1 MTVRPIPFSPA
12 MVRALL
18 DGQKFMTRRVL
29 KPQPK
34 NIAWDA
40 EQGPD
45 GTWRLRSPR
54 FNVTEPLHVP
64 YAIRDLLWVREHHT
78 ATCITDDRSVSL
90 DFPVKASGFP
100 SSIKDFWPER
110 CRLPN
115 VDALRPP
122 MFLPLE
128 FSRLTLR
135 VTEVRVQRLQ
145 EISEEDIWAEGIAPP
160 SETMTIQE
168 CLARAAKF
176 GTGESAP
183 RTAFAW
189 LWNSLNEQRGFGW
202 DVNPWVCAISFEVI
216 AENVDAVLAR
226 EAV

>member
-122 MFLPLE
+122 MFLPVE

-145 EISEEDIWAEGIAPP
+145 EITAKDARAEGITQTVL
-160 SETMTIQE
+160 E
-168 CLARAAKF
+168 RHYF
-176 GTGESAP
+176 
-183 RTAFAW
+183 RD

-216 AENVDAVLAR
+216 PENVDAVLAR